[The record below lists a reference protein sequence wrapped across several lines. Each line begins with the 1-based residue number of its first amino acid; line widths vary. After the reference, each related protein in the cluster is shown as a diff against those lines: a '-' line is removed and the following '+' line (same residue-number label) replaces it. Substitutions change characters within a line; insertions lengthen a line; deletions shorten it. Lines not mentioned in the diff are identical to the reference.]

1 MVEVQELE
9 KQFQDSA
16 AAAAA
21 TLEKRGKTVDIQQHK
36 PEIVKEIRALQESL
50 QRLVDTNP
58 RTLTKEA
65 AEEFIKRL
73 ANMRSEDLATIV
85 GYLDKVTRKITDF
98 LEQWNGELEKQAEL
112 RDKELETLDLVNKIM
127 KYYL

>member
-1 MVEVQELE
+1 MASVPELE
-9 KQFQDSA
+9 KQFHDSEEA
-16 AAAAA
+16 AAAGMK
-21 TLEKRGKTVDIQQHK
+21 KRERIGEIKESK
-36 PEIVKEIRALQESL
+36 PEVVKELRTLSESL

-65 AEEFIKRL
+65 AAEFINRL

-98 LEQWNGELEKQAEL
+98 LAEWSGELDKQAKHRE
-112 RDKELETLDLVNKIM
+112 REKETLDQLDRVLKN
-127 KYYL
+127 YE